1 MLVAKEKILELIPQR
16 NPMVMIDCLVSCDE
30 TQVVSQLSIRNDT
43 LFVNRGGLTAAGMIE
58 MMAQTAAARTGYLL
72 KKQPETANKKVPF
85 GVIGSIKNFRLYF
98 QPLIGSVVTT
108 TVNIAHEVLQA
119 TVVKGKV
126 EADGKLAGEGD
137 LQIFL
142 TGDQPEQP

>member
-16 NPMVMIDCLVSCDE
+16 NPMVMVDCLVSCAE
-30 TQVVSQLSIRNDT
+30 KQVVSQLCIRNDN
-43 LFVNRGGLTAAGMIE
+43 LFVNRRGLTAAGMME
-58 MMAQTAAARTGYLL
+58 MMAQTAAAGTGYLL
-72 KKQPETANKKVPF
+72 KKQSETANKKVPV

-98 QPLIGSVVTT
+98 QPFTGSIVTT
-108 TVNIAHEVLQA
+108 TINIEHEVLQA

-126 EADGKLAGEGD
+126 EADGKLAAEGD

-142 TGDQPEQP
+142 TEDQPEQP